1 MSTRDSV
8 LKILEEN
15 KGDFVS
21 SRVLTAETGVSRNA
35 VWKAVNDLKNSG
47 YQIESVTNK
56 GYKLEEC
63 SDIISLQAIEKY
75 LKNKKL
81 LDKISIFDELEST
94 NMTAK
99 MNVITGITDKKV
111 IVARTQTAGVGHGRK
126 KYVSPEGGI
135 YLSIIKQSGEFGQK
149 KLRASDV
156 GKTVARVIESVTG
169 EKTELD
175 GKTNRIYIR
184 GKKVSGILTEYFAD
198 LETGEISSYVI
209 GIGIRMKNMEK
220 NRMIAEIT
228 EAFYNL

>member
-228 EAFYNL
+228 EAFI

>member
-8 LKILEEN
+8 LKILEQN

-228 EAFYNL
+228 EAFI

>member
-184 GKKVSGILTEYFAD
+184 GKKFREFLRNILP
-198 LETGEISSYVI
+198 ISKRERYQATSSV
-209 GIGIRMKNMEK
+209 
-220 NRMIAEIT
+220 
-228 EAFYNL
+228 

>member
-21 SRVLTAETGVSRNA
+21 SRVLTAETGVTRNA

-198 LETGEISSYVI
+198 LETGEISSYII
-209 GIGIRMKNMEK
+209 GIGIRMRNMEK

-228 EAFYNL
+228 EAFI

>member
-1 MSTRDSV
+1 MLTRDSV
-8 LKILEEN
+8 LKILEQN

-135 YLSIIKQSGEFGQK
+135 YLSIIKQSREFGQK

-198 LETGEISSYVI
+198 LETGEISSYII

-220 NRMIAEIT
+220 NRIIAEIT
-228 EAFYNL
+228 EAFI

>member
-8 LKILEEN
+8 LKILEQN

-135 YLSIIKQSGEFGQK
+135 YLSIIKQSREFGQK

-198 LETGEISSYVI
+198 LETGEISSYII

-220 NRMIAEIT
+220 NRMIAELT

>member
-8 LKILEEN
+8 LKILEQN

-135 YLSIIKQSGEFGQK
+135 YLSIIKQSREFGQK

-198 LETGEISSYVI
+198 LETGEISSYII

-228 EAFYNL
+228 EAFI

>member
-220 NRMIAEIT
+220 NRMIAELT

>member
-135 YLSIIKQSGEFGQK
+135 YLSIIKQSREFGQK

-198 LETGEISSYVI
+198 LETGEISSYII

-228 EAFYNL
+228 EAFI

>member
-8 LKILEEN
+8 LKIFEEN

-135 YLSIIKQSGEFGQK
+135 YLSIIKQSREFGQK

-198 LETGEISSYVI
+198 LETGEISSYII

-228 EAFYNL
+228 EAFI

>member
-8 LKILEEN
+8 LKILEQN

-135 YLSIIKQSGEFGQK
+135 YLSIIKQSREFGQK

-228 EAFYNL
+228 EAFI

>member
-1 MSTRDSV
+1 MLTRDSV
-8 LKILEEN
+8 LKILEQN

-99 MNVITGITDKKV
+99 INVITGITDKKV

-135 YLSIIKQSGEFGQK
+135 YLSIIKQSREFGQK

-198 LETGEISSYVI
+198 LETGEISSYII

-220 NRMIAEIT
+220 NRIIAEIT
-228 EAFYNL
+228 EAFI

>member
-8 LKILEEN
+8 LKILEQN

>member
-8 LKILEEN
+8 LKILEQN

-198 LETGEISSYVI
+198 LETGEISSYII

-228 EAFYNL
+228 EAFI

>member
-8 LKILEEN
+8 LKILEQN

-149 KLRASDV
+149 KLRASDA

-198 LETGEISSYVI
+198 LETGEISSYII

-228 EAFYNL
+228 EAFI